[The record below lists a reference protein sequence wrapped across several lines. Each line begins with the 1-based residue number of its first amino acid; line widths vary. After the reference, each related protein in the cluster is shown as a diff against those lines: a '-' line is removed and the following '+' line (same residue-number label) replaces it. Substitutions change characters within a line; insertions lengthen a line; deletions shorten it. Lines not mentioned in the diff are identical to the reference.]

1 MQPMSTAGAAGTPP
15 SWKQLLLHALQAN
28 SHLKHSS
35 YFQFATVGANGRPSN
50 RTVVFRGFQDETD
63 RIQINTDSRFRK
75 DLNLISL
82 VQIEDLKHCPFAEIC
97 WYFTDSW
104 EQFRINGM
112 VDVIDGSNPDPAK
125 LQRKVPLAPAVV
137 DVNFLLTLKGVYNL
151 AFDPQRIHDRTGFNN
166 FLELHSIPED
176 VMQQR
181 EKSWFASSLRSRMQY
196 LGPDVGL
203 PSINEE
209 LPKNIS
215 LDPFVGPVGAF
226 CLLVLDPEK
235 VDYLNLKTNTR
246 QVFECSGSLNGD
258 RCWTSGRI
266 NP

>member
-1 MQPMSTAGAAGTPP
+1 MGAEARDGHMQPMSTAATASTPP
-15 SWKQLLLHALQAN
+15 NWKQLVLHALQAN
-28 SHLKHSS
+28 SHLKHAS

-63 RIQINTDSRFRK
+63 RIQINTDSRSRK
-75 DLNLISL
+75 
-82 VQIEDLKHCPFAEIC
+82 IEDLKHCPFAEIC

-112 VDVIDGSNPDPAK
+112 VDVIDGSNPDPVK
-125 LQRKVPLAPAVV
+125 L
-137 DVNFLLTLKGVYNL
+137 
-151 AFDPQRIHDRTGFNN
+151 
-166 FLELHSIPED
+166 
-176 VMQQR
+176 QQR

-196 LGPDVGL
+196 LGPDPGL
-203 PSINEE
+203 PSINED

-215 LDPFVGPVGAF
+215 LDPSVGPVGAF

-246 QVFECSGSLNGD
+246 QVFECSRSLNGD